1 VATAIIN
8 ESNFVA
14 ILGNMT
20 SQVDRDFAVDYNHM
34 SISRSPTLIPSG
46 FSLCPFLLF
55 VVRCLLVLIFSIFFL
70 SLSLL
75 MRGARILFIGGKCYD
90 LPIR

>member
-55 VVRCLLVLIFSIFFL
+55 VSLFFF